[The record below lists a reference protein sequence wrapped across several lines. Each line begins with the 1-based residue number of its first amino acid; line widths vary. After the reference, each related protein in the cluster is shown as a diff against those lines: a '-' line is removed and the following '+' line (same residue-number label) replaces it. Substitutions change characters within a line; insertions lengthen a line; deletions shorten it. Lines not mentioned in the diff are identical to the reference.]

1 VVVGQKV
8 NKQGKTKAE
17 KRVAGAT
24 LKRVVSIKA
33 SSLEFYHY

>member
-17 KRVAGAT
+17 KRVAEAT

-33 SSLEFYHY
+33 SSLEIYHY